1 MRCIA
6 MLLVVLLVPAGA
18 IAQELSHSFGALNRQ
33 GVLVAG
39 ESIWITCDLSGEGE
53 YEEIKAKFGGLTN
66 SAITVEVEN
75 LPRGTWPGAISTDDG
90 YRMEIPESRVSRI
103 QLRPGV
109 KRWGLIIGTAAGVG
123 VGIGV
128 AAALGAED
136 CGECYGV
143 SMLLLGGAGAGAGAI
158 TDSARKRAAREV
170 VYLDSGSAES
180 TFSYSLSPI
189 VSNKRKGALFTVT
202 W

>member
-1 MRCIA
+1 MGPHHRDC
-6 MLLVVLLVPAGA
+6 G
-18 IAQELSHSFGALNRQ
+18 
-33 GVLVAG
+33 
-39 ESIWITCDLSGEGE
+39 W
-53 YEEIKAKFGGLTN
+53 
-66 SAITVEVEN
+66 
-75 LPRGTWPGAISTDDG
+75 
-90 YRMEIPESRVSRI
+90 SRSWHR
-103 QLRPGV
+103 R
-109 KRWGLIIGTAAGVG
+109 
-123 VGIGV
+123 IGV